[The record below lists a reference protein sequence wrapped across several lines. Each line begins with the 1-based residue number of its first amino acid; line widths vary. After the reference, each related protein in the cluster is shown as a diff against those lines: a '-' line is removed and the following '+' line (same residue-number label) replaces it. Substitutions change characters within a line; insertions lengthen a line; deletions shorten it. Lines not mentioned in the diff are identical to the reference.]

1 MTGSTDLREL
11 ISGLAPQLREGVHVF
26 ASVPRG
32 TRLQVE
38 PVATFEEDEG
48 RTLVLREDDAVAA
61 GITGE
66 YRCAWITL
74 TVSSSLAA
82 VGLLARVTGALA
94 AHGISVN
101 PVSGFHH
108 DHLFVPYELAADAMR
123 VLEQLRSGNGSRR
136 TVVGDYELDD
146 DPARVD
152 RDVVWRFLSTE
163 AYWARW
169 RTRADVET
177 QIDRAWRVVG
187 AYRRDTG
194 EMVAFARAV
203 ADGVSF
209 AYLAD
214 VFVVPGARGTGIGVA
229 VAAAM
234 VEDEVG
240 KRMRWV
246 LFTGDAHTLYARFGF
261 VAPDDTC
268 MVRDIPTAG

>member
-11 ISGLAPQLREGVHVF
+11 LSGLDPQLREGVHVF
-26 ASVPRG
+26 ATVPRG
-32 TRLQVE
+32 TRLDVE
-38 PVATFEEDEG
+38 PVAVFEEDEG
-48 RTLVLREDDAVAA
+48 RTLVLREDDAAAA

-74 TVSSSLAA
+74 KVHSSLAA

-94 AHGISVN
+94 AQGISVN
-101 PVSGFHH
+101 PISGFHH
-108 DHLFVPYELAADAMR
+108 DHLFVPHERAADAMR
-123 VLEQLRSGNGSRR
+123 VLDGLRNGGAHRR
-136 TVVGDYELDD
+136 AVVGEYELDD

-177 QIDRAWRVVG
+177 QIDRAWRIVA

-214 VFVVPGARGTGIGVA
+214 VFVVPEARGTGVGVA
-229 VAAAM
+229 VTAAM
-234 VEDEVG
+234 VDDEVG

-246 LFTGDAHTLYARFGF
+246 LFTGDAHTLYAKFGF
-261 VAPDDTC
+261 AAPDDTC